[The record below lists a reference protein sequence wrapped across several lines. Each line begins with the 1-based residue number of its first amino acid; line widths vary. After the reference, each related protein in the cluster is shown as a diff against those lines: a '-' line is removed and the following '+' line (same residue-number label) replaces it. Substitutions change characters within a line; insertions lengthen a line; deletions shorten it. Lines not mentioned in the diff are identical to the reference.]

1 LHSNFYIFVNIVMNL
16 KSKKTLAIKLFC
28 TFCMCVFC
36 NLLLFAQKIDTN
48 ITSLRPKLKIVNNTP
63 QVKTN
68 IQSYKPNIAYLSNSN
83 LKNNGL
89 TVKSAKVLSVL
100 KIYPNPVVNQININ
114 LRLER
119 ESLLS
124 IKIIDMLGQEIIT
137 LFNDRT
143 GVGEQTKTY
152 TIPSKLNAGIYFLR
166 IIAGGEPV
174 VRRIS
179 IL

>member
-1 LHSNFYIFVNIVMNL
+1 MFVNIEMNL
-16 KSKKTLAIKLFC
+16 ELKKIVLIKLFC
-28 TFCMCVFC
+28 TLCICILC
-36 NLLLFAQKIDTN
+36 NLSLFAQKIDTN
-48 ITSLRPKLKIVNNTP
+48 ITTLRPKLKIVNNTP
-63 QVKTN
+63 QIKNN
-68 IQSYKPNIAYLSNSN
+68 IQTYKPATANYLINNN
-83 LKNNGL
+83 LKNNTL
-89 TVKSAKVLSVL
+89 AVKSVKILNVL

-137 LFNDRT
+137 LFNERT

-152 TIPSKLNAGIYFLR
+152 TLPSKLNAGIYFLR

-179 IL
+179 VL